1 MPGSTQMSAI
11 AARFWP
17 PTRLAL
23 TVWGIYLGPLVAGVL
38 FYLSQKQGVSDFA
51 ATIYNPGRDV
61 LAGHSPYPAAE
72 LSAIAG
78 HRTFVYPP
86 TMLVFDVPLAL
97 LPFDVARFAWMVA
110 CAAGL
115 AGALRVLDVR
125 DPRCYALALLSVPA
139 IQGLAL
145 GNVTVLLVLLL
156 ALAWRYRDHA
166 VAGGLAVGLLVAF
179 KLLLWPLFLWLLA
192 TRRLKTAAAA
202 AGFGATSV
210 VGLWALIGFKGMTDY
225 PELVRLI
232 GSATAGPRSL
242 TVSTL
247 AHSSGLPEAAG
258 RGFQWGLALALLGL
272 AAWLVRR
279 EDGDR
284 RAFSVVVV
292 AALVMT
298 PVMWLHYFLFLL
310 VPIAL
315 LEPRLGP
322 AWGVPCAFWLVIWLP
337 QGQTYFVFDGP
348 RNLGPFG
355 MVPSVPRLV
364 LALSLL
370 AVTVALTSAGGRL
383 RMPRPGLAR
392 LLKPGAAST

>member
-1 MPGSTQMSAI
+1 L
-11 AARFWP
+11 AALATRLWQ
-17 PTRLAL
+17 PTRFAVSL
-23 TVWGIYLGPLVAGVL
+23 WGFYLVPLIAGVI
-38 FYLSQKQGVSDFA
+38 FYLSQEQAISDFA

-78 HRTFVYPP
+78 QRTFVYPP
-86 TMLVFDVPLAL
+86 TMLAFDVPLAL
-97 LPFDVARFAWMVA
+97 LPFDVARVVWVVA

-115 AGALRVLDVR
+115 AGALRVLGVR
-125 DPRCYALALLSVPA
+125 DPRCYALALFSVPS

-179 KLLLWPLFLWLLA
+179 KLLLWPLFVWLLA
-192 TRRLKTAAAA
+192 TRRLKTAGAAVV
-202 AGFGATSV
+202 FGAGAVFAS
-210 VGLWALIGFKGMTDY
+210 WALIGFKGMADY
-225 PELVRLI
+225 PELVRLV

-242 TVSTL
+242 TVATL
-247 AHSSGLPEAAG
+247 AHSAGLSETVG
-258 RGFQWGLALALLGL
+258 RGLQWVLAFLLLGL
-272 AAWLVRR
+272 AARLVRG

-292 AALVMT
+292 AALVLT

-315 LEPRLGP
+315 VESRLGP
-322 AWGVPCAFWLVIWLP
+322 AWGVPCAFWLVLWLP
-337 QGQTYFVFDGP
+337 QGKTYFVFDGP
-348 RNLGPFG
+348 HNLGPFG

-364 LALSLL
+364 LVLGLL
-370 AVTVALTSAGGRL
+370 AATVVLTSTAGRL
-383 RMPRPGLAR
+383 RIHRSPAVRLRP
-392 LLKPGAAST
+392 T